1 MAKPRR
7 RPDTPK
13 ASYELRQAAANITLN
28 AGQVELIKEAL
39 RNTWLASHEMQRR
52 GERPPG
58 GNAARYI
65 QDWKLGWGMLPKELY
80 QRLKDNGYS
89 FLLPANIKEF
99 EGKLAGRLD
108 RPISRDLLRA
118 VFDVLDL
125 DAGLA
130 LPAAPRRPWLID
142 ELARELLAILRFA
155 SDQAE
160 QLAPLPRSDADDA
173 DQATTAGAVDLV
185 ATSESEVSAL
195 PQSEEWTRDFLASVR
210 TLRRIYVRL
219 HAELLDDGAQA
230 AEVVEALK
238 NRLDDLYIRLFRDEP
253 HRADGS
259 RDRR

>member
-13 ASYELRQAAANITLN
+13 TSYELRQAAAHITLN
-28 AGQVELIKEAL
+28 ADQVELIKEVL

-65 QDWKLGWGMLPKELY
+65 QDWKLGRGMLPKELY

-89 FLLPANIKEF
+89 LLVPTNIKEF
-99 EGKLAGRLD
+99 EGKLAGRMD

-118 VFDVLDL
+118 VFDVLDH

-130 LPAAPRRPWLID
+130 LPTAPRRPWLID
-142 ELARELLAILRFA
+142 ELTRELLAILRLA

-160 QLAPLPRSDADDA
+160 QHAPLTRSEANDG
-173 DQATTAGAVDLV
+173 DQASAVGADSV
-185 ATSESEVSAL
+185 AISEPEL
-195 PQSEEWTRDFLASVR
+195 PVPPQPDEWTADFLASVR
-210 TLRRIYVRL
+210 TLLRIYVRL
-219 HAELLDDGAQA
+219 HAGLLDDGAQA

-253 HRADGS
+253 HRGDGS